1 MPAVQNEESF
11 VFLPQVVAN
20 YISKYLIASD
30 LWPWHLTLCGFL
42 QNTSF
47 NKCGSEWSSRAEH
60 CCWPHGLC
68 LLPLP
73 FSPASPPCAPLAS
86 SSCLGAAG
94 LQGACRVL
102 GEPPAAGL
110 RTSSKVWG

>member
-11 VFLPQVVAN
+11 VFLPQVVPN

-47 NKCGSEWSSRAEH
+47 TLTEQKTWFRMER
-60 CCWPHGLC
+60 
-68 LLPLP
+68 
-73 FSPASPPCAPLAS
+73 
-86 SSCLGAAG
+86 
-94 LQGACRVL
+94 QG
-102 GEPPAAGL
+102 
-110 RTSSKVWG
+110 